1 MLADHLA
8 RIRDRLARAANSPS
22 DRKAVLFVIVIAA
35 GFLLLTTLL
44 HLPHGPE
51 HWSADYRT
59 ARWSKHPE
67 TQHKRI
73 ALVYISEKTLEPYPY
88 LSPTDRQL
96 LADLVKAVDAT
107 GPAAIGFDFIIDRPT
122 EPAKDVALI
131 AALRDAKAA
140 VVAGAINEDA
150 HAPGGGHSY
159 QADYLAKVNR
169 SVGHLH
175 FEGAHPSKVIIVDNV
190 IRLMAKPNTS
200 GTYPASF
207 AEQLAQKAGSY
218 PKPKSEYI
226 SWLLAPTDNT
236 ETFLTLS
243 AEQVLGKGGG
253 PALPLKDMLN
263 NRIVL
268 IGGNFS
274 DRDQHLIP
282 LSVSDGRRY
291 PGLFIHAQ
299 ILAQIIDGRSL
310 STLSIPVQG
319 VILLLAAAIGFWVGR
334 RQTRIHLVTELVS
347 VIVLVAIGIL
357 TFIYA
362 SLIFPY
368 TGVLLTWLAG
378 VSAGYYSRPH
388 H

>member
-1 MLADHLA
+1 MLGEHLA
-8 RIRDRLARAANSPS
+8 RVRNRLTKTVHSPS
-22 DRKAVLFVIVIAA
+22 DRKAVLFVVAIAG
-35 GFLLLTTLL
+35 GFLLLTWLL

-59 ARWSKHPE
+59 ARWSKHPD

-73 ALVYISEKTLEPYPY
+73 ALIYVTEKTLESYPY

-96 LADLVKAVDAT
+96 LANLVKAVDAT
-107 GPAAIGFDFIIDRPT
+107 GPAAIGFDFIVDRPT
-122 EPAKDVALI
+122 EAAKDAALI

-140 VVAGAINEDA
+140 VVVGAINEDA
-150 HAPGGGHSY
+150 HAPGGGHSF
-159 QADYLAKVNR
+159 QSDYLAKVNR

-175 FEGAHPSKVIIVDNV
+175 FEGTHPSKVV
-190 IRLMAKPNTS
+190 IRDDVVRLMAKPTAS
-200 GTYPASF
+200 RSYPASF
-207 AEQLAQKAGSY
+207 AEQLAQKVGSY

-226 SWLLAPTDNT
+226 SWLLTPTDNT

-243 AEQVLGKGGG
+243 AEQVLGKSGG
-253 PALPLKDMLN
+253 PALPIKDMLN
-263 NRIVL
+263 NRVVL

-282 LSVSDGRRY
+282 LSVTEGRPY

-299 ILAQIIDGRSL
+299 ILAQIIDNRSL

-319 VILLLAAAIGFWVGR
+319 IIYLLATAIGFWVGR
-334 RQTRIHLVTELVS
+334 RQTKIHLLTELVS
-347 VIVLVAIGIL
+347 VMALVAIGIL
-357 TFIYA
+357 AFIYA